1 VSASEARSV
10 KRGPIVLCCV
20 AGWLIASAAH
30 AEEPATAGADV
41 PPPPPPALRLHS
53 EFEDAARL
61 RIDVEY
67 PPAGAVIRDSA
78 CGVFV
83 AGRAGVRGEGHAFDV
98 VIVIDTSRSTIEPA
112 LGDIDGDGE
121 VGKAMLG
128 PVGSNYE
135 VRCTDP
141 GDTIL
146 AAELAAA
153 RSLLRGLDP
162 RDTRVALVTFA
173 GVAPEEQHW
182 FSRSKPARTV
192 QPLSADFDRVERALD
207 QVGSSEPE
215 GSTHMAA
222 GIDQATLE
230 LLGLTGARSDTNPRS
245 EKVVF
250 FFTDGQ
256 PTLPYGP
263 ARMADNVR
271 EVRLAASRAG
281 EAGIRIHSFAIGR
294 EALEG
299 PLASVEMAERTH
311 GFFTPIRHPADLV
324 DVVGE
329 VSEVNFANLD
339 EVSLRSLTTGA
350 PAELFRTTA
359 DGAWAGF
366 VRMQTGANQIEV
378 SARASDG
385 SQAVRRLEVAMAK
398 EGASPDVPADL
409 VLAHNVLLDECL
421 KTVKSLRMEAERAR
435 AEQVRRQLRD
445 EIEKERARAR
455 ERASE
460 QRKQLQLEVDEE
472 PEPPSR

>member
-1 VSASEARSV
+1 MHRTSISRSF
-10 KRGPIVLCCV
+10 VLSCA
-20 AGWLIASAAH
+20 AGWLVAWPAH
-30 AEEPATAGADV
+30 AEEPATADADV
-41 PPPPPPALRLHS
+41 PPPPPPALRLRS
-53 EFEDAARL
+53 EFEDANRL

-83 AGRAGVRGEGHAFDV
+83 AGRARVGGEGQAFDV
-98 VIVIDTSRSTIEPA
+98 AIVIDTSRSTIEPA
-112 LGDIDGDGE
+112 HGDIDGDGE
-121 VGKAMLG
+121 VGKAVLG

-135 VRCTDP
+135 VRCSDP

-153 RSLLRGLDP
+153 RVLLRGLDP
-162 RDTRVALVTFA
+162 RNTRVALITFA

-182 FSRSKPARTV
+182 FSRNPPARTI

-230 LLGLTGARSDTNPRS
+230 LLGQTGAKSDANPRS
-245 EKVVF
+245 EKLIF

-263 ARMADNVR
+263 TRMADNVR

-281 EAGIRIHSFAIGR
+281 EAGIRIDSFAIGR

-299 PLASVEMAERTH
+299 PIASVEMAERTH

-324 DVVGE
+324 DVIGE
-329 VSEVNFANLD
+329 VDFASLD

-359 DGAWAGF
+359 DGTWAGF
-366 VRMQTGANQIEV
+366 VRMRTGANQIEV

-385 SQAVRRLEVAMAK
+385 SHATSTLAVAMAK

-409 VLAHNVLLDECL
+409 VAAHNALLGECL
-421 KTVKSLRMEAERAR
+421 KTAKSLRMEAERKR

-445 EIEKERARAR
+445 EIERERARAR
-455 ERASE
+455 ERANE
-460 QRKQLQLEVDEE
+460 QRKQLQLEMDKE
-472 PEPPSR
+472 PEPQSR

>member
-1 VSASEARSV
+1 MAA
-10 KRGPIVLCCV
+10 L
-20 AGWLIASAAH
+20 ASAAD
-30 AEEPATAGADV
+30 PAASPSDSDI
-41 PPPPPPALRLHS
+41 PPPPPPELRLLS
-53 EFEDAARL
+53 EFEAETQLRL
-61 RIDVEY
+61 DIEY
-67 PPAGAVIRDSA
+67 PPEGALIRDSA

-83 AGRAGVRGEGHAFDV
+83 AGRAGLGGAARRFDV

-112 LGDIDGDGE
+112 HADIDGDGS
-121 VGKAMLG
+121 VGKATLG

-153 RSLLRGLDP
+153 RALLRGLDP
-162 RDTRVALVTFA
+162 RSTRVALVTFD
-173 GVAPEEQHW
+173 GVAPEDQHW
-182 FSRSKPARTV
+182 YSRRQPARTI
-192 QPLSADFDRVERALD
+192 QPLTGDLALVEHAFDAVAGQD
-207 QVGSSEPE
+207 PE

-222 GIDQATLE
+222 GVDRATLE
-230 LLGLTGARSDTNPRS
+230 LLGGPGTEPGADPDI
-245 EKVVF
+245 EKIIF

-263 ARMADNVR
+263 ANLADNVR
-271 EVRLAASRAG
+271 EVMLAADRA
-281 EAGIRIHSFAIGR
+281 EKAGIRIHSFAIGR

-311 GFFTPIRHPADLV
+311 GYFTPIRHPGDLA

-329 VSEVNFANLD
+329 VSFANLED
-339 EVSLRSLTTGA
+339 VNLRSLTSGE

-359 DGAWAGF
+359 DGTWAGF
-366 VRMQTGANQIEV
+366 VRMQPGANRIEV

-385 SQAVRRLEVAMAK
+385 SHAARTFEVAMAK
-398 EGASPDVPADL
+398 EGLAPDVPPDL
-409 VLAHNVLLDECL
+409 VLAHNALLGECL
-421 KTVKSLRMEAERAR
+421 RTVKAVRMEAERMR

-445 EIEKERARAR
+445 EIERERARAR
-455 ERASE
+455 ERARE

-472 PEPPSR
+472 AEPPLP

>member
-1 VSASEARSV
+1 MYRASIALF
-10 KRGPIVLCCV
+10 IAAC
-20 AGWLIASAAH
+20 WLIASAAL
-30 AEEPATAGADV
+30 AEDPGTADADV
-41 PPPPPPALRLHS
+41 PPPPPEGLRLRS
-53 EFEDAARL
+53 EFEDETRL
-61 RIDVEY
+61 RLDVEY
-67 PPAGAVIRDSA
+67 PPAGALIRDSA

-112 LGDIDGDGE
+112 RADIDGDGS
-121 VGKAMLG
+121 VGKATLG

-135 VRCTDP
+135 LRCTDP

-153 RSLLRGLDP
+153 RALLRGLDP
-162 RDTRVALVTFA
+162 RDTRVALVSFA

-182 FSRSKPARTV
+182 FSSSKPARTI

-222 GIDQATLE
+222 GVDQATLE
-230 LLGLTGARSDTNPRS
+230 LLGQTGAQSQANPRS
-245 EKVVF
+245 EKIIF

-263 ARMADNVR
+263 ARLADNVR
-271 EVRLAASRAG
+271 EVMLAASRAG

-299 PLASVEMAERTH
+299 PVASVEMAERTH
-311 GFFTPIRHPADLV
+311 GFFTPIRHPGDLV

-329 VSEVNFANLD
+329 VSFANLE

-359 DGAWAGF
+359 DGTWAGF
-366 VRMQTGANQIEV
+366 VRMQPGANRIEV

-385 SQAVRRLEVAMAK
+385 SQAARTLEVAMAK
-398 EGASPDVPADL
+398 EGVAPAVPADL
-409 VLAHNVLLDECL
+409 VLAHNALLDECL
-421 KTVKSLRMEAERAR
+421 RTVKAVRMEAERER

-445 EIEKERARAR
+445 EIERERARAR
-455 ERASE
+455 KRANE